1 MIENGHLTSLQVLKQ
16 LPEHVRDN
24 PDYLYFH
31 QFVQAYYEWMEQT
44 GKVSERSK
52 NLLSYK
58 DIDET
63 TEIFGLFHQ

>member
-1 MIENGHLTSLQVLKQ
+1 MIENGRLTSLQVLKQ

-24 PDYLYFH
+24 PDYVYFH
-31 QFVQAYYEWMEQT
+31 QFLEAYYEWMEQT
-44 GKVSERSK
+44 GTVTERTK

-63 TEIFGLFHQ
+63 TD